1 MVRSA
6 LLLGAATLSLACV
19 MATGSASAQ
28 SKFDIMLG
36 GDAYFEGGYV
46 NQDRDSGQRNTEFRN
61 RLRLLVTPKAKADNG
76 LEYGARIRLLAENGT
91 NNARTVTNDRAFI
104 FVNGGFG
111 VLHLGVEN
119 GPSDDS
125 GIIAPSDWGTGG
137 VDGSFPSWLGNSA
150 ANAPVTIGNI
160 RALISGN
167 SATRATYWT
176 PEIAG
181 FKLGASYQPASDSS
195 NTDVNR
201 SKLALASANRT
212 GAYRDV
218 YEVGGTYTNSFGG
231 VAINGSLFYLG
242 GEAKNSTTTPS
253 ASFDDLSSTHAGLTL
268 AYAGF
273 KIGGSYAWSG
283 DSGYA
288 KAGTAGIVSREK
300 QDVWT
305 AGAQYTF
312 GPTTLGVGYLNAK
325 DAGDLTVRGRSKFEL
340 ITVGAKYVVAP
351 GFSLA
356 PEYNHFKLTSDVAA
370 NSDKGDIF
378 IIRTDLAF

>member
-6 LLLGAATLSLACV
+6 LLLGAATLSLVSALG
-19 MATGSASAQ
+19 ATPASAQ
-28 SKFDIMLG
+28 SKFDITLG
-36 GDAYFEGGYV
+36 GDAYFEAGYV
-46 NQDRDSGQRNTEFRN
+46 DQDRDAGQRSTEFRN

-91 NNARTVTNDRAFI
+91 SNARTVTNDRAFI

-242 GEAKNSTTTPS
+242 GEAKNSTTTPA
-253 ASFDDLSSTHAGLTL
+253 ASFDDLSSTHAGLTV
-268 AYAGF
+268 AYGGL
-273 KIGGSYAWSG
+273 KVGGSYAWSG

-288 KAGTAGIVSREK
+288 KSGTAGIVSREK

-312 GPTTLGVGYLNAK
+312 GATTLGVGYLNAK

-356 PEYNHFKLTSDVAA
+356 PEYNHFKLSSDVAA
-370 NSDKGDIF
+370 NRDKGDIF

>member
-6 LLLGAATLSLACV
+6 LLLGAATLSLVSV
-19 MATGSASAQ
+19 MAAGPASAQ
-28 SKFDIMLG
+28 SKFDVVIG
-36 GDAYFEGGYV
+36 GDAYFEAGYV
-46 NQDRDSGQRNTEFRN
+46 DQDRDAGLRSTEFRN

-76 LEYGARIRLLAENGT
+76 LEYGARLRLLAENGT
-91 NNARTVTNDRAFI
+91 SNARTATYDRAFL
-104 FVNGGFG
+104 FVNGSFG

-150 ANAPVTIGNI
+150 ANSPVTIGNI

-167 SATRATYWT
+167 PATRATYWT

-181 FKLGASYQPASDSS
+181 FKLGASYQPSSDSS
-195 NTDVNR
+195 GTDVNR
-201 SKLALASANRT
+201 SKFALASANRT

-218 YEVGGTYTNSFGG
+218 YEVGGTYTNNFGG
-231 VAINGSLFYLG
+231 VAVNASLFYLG
-242 GEAKNSTTTPS
+242 GKAKDSSITG
-253 ASFDDLSSTHAGLTL
+253 ASFDDLSSTHAGLTV
-268 AYAGF
+268 AYGGL
-273 KIGGSYAWSG
+273 KVGGSYAWSG

-288 KAGTAGIVSREK
+288 KSSTAGIVSREK

-325 DAGDLTVRGRSKFEL
+325 DAGDLTVRGRTKFEL

-351 GFSLA
+351 GFA
-356 PEYNHFKLTSDVAA
+356 IGPEYNHFKLSSDVAA
-370 NSDKGDIF
+370 NSDKGDMF
-378 IIRTDLAF
+378 LVQANLAF

>member
-1 MVRSA
+1 MSRSA
-6 LLLGAATLSLACV
+6 LLLSAATLSLASV
-19 MATGSASAQ
+19 MAAGPASAQ
-28 SKFDIMLG
+28 SKFDITLG
-36 GDAYFEGGYV
+36 GDAYFEAGYV
-46 NQDRDSGQRNTEFRN
+46 DQDRDSGLRNTEFRN

-91 NNARTVTNDRAFI
+91 SNARTVTNDRAFM
-104 FVNGGFG
+104 FVNGSFG
-111 VLHLGVEN
+111 TLHLGVEN

-125 GIIAPSDWGTGG
+125 GVIAPSDWGTGG

-181 FKLGASYQPASDSS
+181 FKLGASYQPSSDSS

-231 VAINGSLFYLG
+231 VAVNGSLFYLG
-242 GEAKNSTTTPS
+242 GEAKNSTTTP
-253 ASFDDLSSTHAGLTL
+253 AQQFDKLSSTHAGLTL

-288 KAGTAGIVSREK
+288 KSSATIVSREK

-312 GPTTLGVGYLNAK
+312 GATTLGVGYLNAK

-351 GFSLA
+351 GFSVA
-356 PEYNHFKLTSDVAA
+356 PEYNHFKLSSDVAA

-378 IIRTDLAF
+378 ILRTDLAF

>member
-6 LLLGAATLSLACV
+6 LLLGAATLSLVSVLGAGP
-19 MATGSASAQ
+19 AFAQ
-28 SKFDIMLG
+28 SKFDVVIG
-36 GDAYFEGGYV
+36 GDAYFEAGYV
-46 NQDRDSGQRNTEFRN
+46 DQDRDAGLRSTEFRN

-76 LEYGARIRLLAENGT
+76 LEYGARLRLLAENGAS
-91 NNARTVTNDRAFI
+91 NARTTTYDRAFL
-104 FVNGGFG
+104 FVNGSFG
-111 VLHLGVEN
+111 TVHMGVEN

-181 FKLGASYQPASDSS
+181 FKLGASYQPSSDSS
-195 NTDVNR
+195 GTDVNR
-201 SKLALASANRT
+201 SKFALASANRT

-218 YEVGGTYTNSFGG
+218 YEVGGTYTNNFGG
-231 VAINGSLFYLG
+231 VAVNASLFYLG
-242 GEAKNSTTTPS
+242 GKAKDSSITG
-253 ASFDDLSSTHAGLTL
+253 ASFDDLSSTHAGLTV
-268 AYAGF
+268 AYGGL
-273 KIGGSYAWSG
+273 KVGGSYAWSG

-288 KAGTAGIVSREK
+288 KSSTAGIVSREK

-305 AGAQYTF
+305 VGAQYTF

-351 GFSLA
+351 GFA
-356 PEYNHFKLTSDVAA
+356 IGPEYNHFKLSSDVAA
-370 NSDKGDIF
+370 NSDKGDMFLIQ
-378 IIRTDLAF
+378 TNLAF

>member
-6 LLLGAATLSLACV
+6 LLLGAATLSLVSVLGVAP
-19 MATGSASAQ
+19 AFAQ
-28 SKFDIMLG
+28 SKFDITLG
-36 GDAYFEGGYV
+36 GDAYFEAGYV
-46 NQDRDSGQRNTEFRN
+46 DQDRDAGQRNTEFRN

-76 LEYGARIRLLAENGT
+76 LEYGARLRLLVENGT
-91 NNARTVTNDRAFI
+91 GNVRTTTNDRAFI

-111 VLHLGVEN
+111 TVHLGVEN

-181 FKLGASYQPASDSS
+181 FKLGASYQPSSDSS

-201 SKLALASANRT
+201 SKLALATANRT

-231 VAINGSLFYLG
+231 VAVNASLFYLG
-242 GEAKNSTTTPS
+242 GKAKSSSLTA
-253 ASFDDLSSTHAGLTL
+253 ASFDDLSSTHAGLTV
-268 AYAGF
+268 AYGGL
-273 KIGGSYAWSG
+273 KVGGSYAWSG

-288 KAGTAGIVSREK
+288 KSSTAGIVSREK

-305 AGAQYTF
+305 VGAQYTF

-340 ITVGAKYVVAP
+340 ITVGARYVVAP
-351 GFSLA
+351 GFSIG
-356 PEYNHFKLTSDVAA
+356 PEYNHFKLSSDVAA
-370 NSDKGDIF
+370 NSDKGDMF
-378 IIRTDLAF
+378 LVQTNLAF

>member
-1 MVRSA
+1 MVKSA
-6 LLLGAATLSLACV
+6 LLLGAATLSLASV
-19 MATGSASAQ
+19 MAAGPASAQ
-28 SKFDIMLG
+28 SKFDITLG

-46 NQDRDSGQRNTEFRN
+46 DQDRDSGLRNTEFRN
-61 RLRLLVTPKAKADNG
+61 RLRLLVTPKAKADTG

-91 NNARTVTNDRAFI
+91 NNARTVTNDRAFM
-104 FVNGGFG
+104 FVNGSFG
-111 VLHLGVEN
+111 TLHLGVEN

-125 GIIAPSDWGTGG
+125 GVIAPSDWGTGG

-181 FKLGASYQPASDSS
+181 FKLGASYQPSSDSS
-195 NTDVNR
+195 NTDINR

-231 VAINGSLFYLG
+231 VAVNGSLFYLG
-242 GEAKNSTTTPS
+242 GEAKNSTTTP
-253 ASFDDLSSTHAGLTL
+253 AQQFDKLSSTHAGLTL

-288 KAGTAGIVSREK
+288 KSSATIVSREK

-312 GPTTLGVGYLNAK
+312 GATTLGVGYLNAK

-351 GFSLA
+351 GFSVA
-356 PEYNHFKLTSDVAA
+356 PEYNHFKLSSDVAA

-378 IIRTDLAF
+378 ILRTDLAF

>member
-6 LLLGAATLSLACV
+6 LLLGAATLSLVSVLGVTPAF
-19 MATGSASAQ
+19 AQ
-28 SKFDIMLG
+28 SKFDVVLG
-36 GDAYFEGGYV
+36 GDAYFEAGYV
-46 NQDRDSGQRNTEFRN
+46 DQDRDAGLRSTEFRN

-76 LEYGARIRLLAENGT
+76 LEYGARLRLLAENGAG
-91 NNARTVTNDRAFI
+91 NARSTGYDRAFL
-104 FVNGGFG
+104 FVQGGFG
-111 VLHLGVEN
+111 TVHMGVEN

-150 ANAPVTIGNI
+150 TNAPVTIGNI

-181 FKLGASYQPASDSS
+181 FKLGASYQPSSDSS
-195 NTDVNR
+195 GTDVNR
-201 SKLALASANRT
+201 SKVALASANRT

-218 YEVGGTYTNSFGG
+218 YEVGGTYANSFGG
-231 VAINGSLFYLG
+231 VAVNASLFYLG
-242 GEAKNSTTTPS
+242 GKAKESSTT
-253 ASFDDLSSTHAGLTL
+253 AARFDDLSSTHAGLTV
-268 AYAGF
+268 AYGGL
-273 KIGGSYAWSG
+273 KVGGSYAWSG

-288 KAGTAGIVSREK
+288 KSSTAGIVSREK

-305 AGAQYTF
+305 VGAQYTF

-340 ITVGAKYVVAP
+340 ITVGARYVVAP
-351 GFSLA
+351 GFSVG
-356 PEYNHFKLTSDVAA
+356 PEYNHFKLSSDVAA
-370 NSDKGDIF
+370 NSDKGDMFLIQ
-378 IIRTDLAF
+378 TNLAF

>member
-6 LLLGAATLSLACV
+6 LLLGAATLSLV
-19 MATGSASAQ
+19 SVLGTGPAFAQ
-28 SKFDIMLG
+28 SKFDVVVG
-36 GDAYFEGGYV
+36 GDAYFEAGYV
-46 NQDRDSGQRNTEFRN
+46 DQDRDTGQRSTEFRN

-91 NNARTVTNDRAFI
+91 GNVRTVTNDRAFI

-150 ANAPVTIGNI
+150 ANAPVTIANI

-231 VAINGSLFYLG
+231 VAINASVFYLG
-242 GEAKNSTTTPS
+242 GEAKNSTTTPA
-253 ASFDDLSSTHAGLTL
+253 ASFDDLSSTHAGLTV
-268 AYAGF
+268 AYGGL
-273 KIGGSYAWSG
+273 KVGGSYAWSG

-288 KAGTAGIVSREK
+288 KSGAPGIVSREK

-312 GPTTLGVGYLNAK
+312 GATTLGVGYLNAK

-351 GFSLA
+351 GFSVA
-356 PEYNHFKLTSDVAA
+356 PEYNHFKLSSDVAA

>member
-6 LLLGAATLSLACV
+6 LLLGAATLSLASV
-19 MATGSASAQ
+19 MAAGSASAQ
-28 SKFDIMLG
+28 SKFDIVVG
-36 GDAYFEGGYV
+36 GDAYFEAGYV
-46 NQDRDSGQRNTEFRN
+46 DQDRDAGLRSTEFRN

-104 FVNGGFG
+104 FVNGSFG
-111 VLHLGVEN
+111 TVHLGVEN

-195 NTDVNR
+195 NTDINR

-218 YEVGGTYTNSFGG
+218 YEVGGTYTNNFGG

-242 GEAKNSTTTPS
+242 GEAKNPTTTPA

-312 GPTTLGVGYLNAK
+312 GPTTVGVGYLNAK

-351 GFSLA
+351 GFSVA
-356 PEYNHFKLTSDVAA
+356 PEYNHFKLSSDVAA

>member
-1 MVRSA
+1 MSRSA
-6 LLLGAATLSLACV
+6 LLLSAATLSLASV
-19 MATGSASAQ
+19 MAAGPASAQ
-28 SKFDIMLG
+28 SKFDITLG
-36 GDAYFEGGYV
+36 GDAYFEAGYV
-46 NQDRDSGQRNTEFRN
+46 DQDRDSGLRNTEFRN

-91 NNARTVTNDRAFI
+91 SNARTVTNDRAFM
-104 FVNGGFG
+104 FVNGSFG
-111 VLHLGVEN
+111 TLHLGVEN

-125 GIIAPSDWGTGG
+125 GVIAPSDWGTGG

-181 FKLGASYQPASDSS
+181 FKLGASYQPSSDSS

-231 VAINGSLFYLG
+231 VAVNGSLFYLG
-242 GEAKNSTTTPS
+242 GEAKNSTTTP
-253 ASFDDLSSTHAGLTL
+253 AQQFDKLSSTHAGLT
-268 AYAGF
+268 
-273 KIGGSYAWSG
+273 
-283 DSGYA
+283 
-288 KAGTAGIVSREK
+288 
-300 QDVWT
+300 
-305 AGAQYTF
+305 
-312 GPTTLGVGYLNAK
+312 
-325 DAGDLTVRGRSKFEL
+325 
-340 ITVGAKYVVAP
+340 
-351 GFSLA
+351 
-356 PEYNHFKLTSDVAA
+356 
-370 NSDKGDIF
+370 
-378 IIRTDLAF
+378 

>member
-6 LLLGAATLSLACV
+6 LLLGAATLSFVSALGVAP
-19 MATGSASAQ
+19 ASAQ
-28 SKFDIMLG
+28 SKFDVVLG
-36 GDAYFEGGYV
+36 GDAYFEAGYID
-46 NQDRDSGQRNTEFRN
+46 QDRDAGQRSTEFRN

-76 LEYGARIRLLAENGT
+76 LEYGARLRLLVENGT
-91 NNARTVTNDRAFI
+91 GNVRTTTNDRAFI

-111 VLHLGVEN
+111 TLHLGVEN

-201 SKLALASANRT
+201 SKLALPSANRA

-218 YEVGGTYTNSFGG
+218 YEVGGTYTNNFGG
-231 VAINGSLFYLG
+231 VAVNASLFYLG
-242 GEAKNSTTTPS
+242 GKAKNSSLT
-253 ASFDDLSSTHAGLTL
+253 AARFDDLSSTHAGLTV
-268 AYAGF
+268 AYGGL
-273 KIGGSYAWSG
+273 KVGGSYAWSG

-288 KAGTAGIVSREK
+288 RSGTAGIVSREK

-312 GPTTLGVGYLNAK
+312 GPATLGVGYLNAK
-325 DAGDLTVRGRSKFEL
+325 DAGDLTVRGRTKFEL
-340 ITVGAKYVVAP
+340 ITVGARYVVAP
-351 GFSLA
+351 GFSIG
-356 PEYNHFKLTSDVAA
+356 PEYNHFKLSSDVAA
-370 NSDKGDIF
+370 NSDKGDMF
-378 IIRTDLAF
+378 LVQTNLAF

>member
-1 MVRSA
+1 MVKSA
-6 LLLGAATLSLACV
+6 LLLGAATLSLASV
-19 MATGSASAQ
+19 MAAGPASAQ
-28 SKFDIMLG
+28 SKFDITLG
-36 GDAYFEGGYV
+36 GDAYFEAGYV
-46 NQDRDSGQRNTEFRN
+46 DQDRDSGLRNTEFRN

-91 NNARTVTNDRAFI
+91 NNARTVTNDRAFM
-104 FVNGGFG
+104 FVNGSFG
-111 VLHLGVEN
+111 TLHLGVEN

-125 GIIAPSDWGTGG
+125 GVIAPSDWGTGG

-181 FKLGASYQPASDSS
+181 FKLGASYQPSSDSS

-242 GEAKNSTTTPS
+242 GEAKNSTTTP
-253 ASFDDLSSTHAGLTL
+253 AQQFDKLSSTHAGLTL

-288 KAGTAGIVSREK
+288 KSSATIVSREK

-312 GPTTLGVGYLNAK
+312 GATTLGVGYLNAK

-351 GFSLA
+351 GFSVA
-356 PEYNHFKLTSDVAA
+356 PEYNHFKLSSDVAA

-378 IIRTDLAF
+378 ILRTDLAF

>member
-6 LLLGAATLSLACV
+6 LLLGAATLSLASV
-19 MATGSASAQ
+19 MAAGPASAQ
-28 SKFDIMLG
+28 SKFDITLG
-36 GDAYFEGGYV
+36 GDAYFEAGYV
-46 NQDRDSGQRNTEFRN
+46 DQDRDSGLRNTEFRN

-91 NNARTVTNDRAFI
+91 NNARTVTNDRAFM
-104 FVNGGFG
+104 FVNGSFG
-111 VLHLGVEN
+111 TLHLGVEN

-125 GIIAPSDWGTGG
+125 GVIAPSDWGTGG

-181 FKLGASYQPASDSS
+181 FKLGASYQPSSDSS

-242 GEAKNSTTTPS
+242 GEAKNSTTTP
-253 ASFDDLSSTHAGLTL
+253 AQQFDKLSSTHAGLTL

-288 KAGTAGIVSREK
+288 KSSATIVSREK

-312 GPTTLGVGYLNAK
+312 GATTLGVGYLNAK

-351 GFSLA
+351 GFSVA
-356 PEYNHFKLTSDVAA
+356 PEYNHFKLSSDVAA

-378 IIRTDLAF
+378 ILRTDLAF

>member
-6 LLLGAATLSLACV
+6 LLLGAATLSLVSVLGVTPAF
-19 MATGSASAQ
+19 AQ
-28 SKFDIMLG
+28 SKFDVVLG
-36 GDAYFEGGYV
+36 GDAYFEAGYV
-46 NQDRDSGQRNTEFRN
+46 DQDRDAGLRSTEFRN

-76 LEYGARIRLLAENGT
+76 LEYGARLRLLAENGAG
-91 NNARTVTNDRAFI
+91 NARSTGYDRAFL
-104 FVNGGFG
+104 FVQGGFG
-111 VLHLGVEN
+111 TVHMGVEN

-181 FKLGASYQPASDSS
+181 FKLGASYQPSSDSS
-195 NTDVNR
+195 GTDVNR
-201 SKLALASANRT
+201 SKVALASANRT

-218 YEVGGTYTNSFGG
+218 YEVGGTYANSFGG
-231 VAINGSLFYLG
+231 VAVNASLFYLG
-242 GEAKNSTTTPS
+242 GKAKESSTT
-253 ASFDDLSSTHAGLTL
+253 AARFDDLSSTHAGLTV
-268 AYAGF
+268 AYGGL
-273 KIGGSYAWSG
+273 KVGGSYAWSG

-288 KAGTAGIVSREK
+288 KSSTAGIVSREK

-305 AGAQYTF
+305 VGAQYTF

-340 ITVGAKYVVAP
+340 ITVGARYVVAP
-351 GFSLA
+351 GFSIG
-356 PEYNHFKLTSDVAA
+356 PEYNHFKLSSDVAA
-370 NSDKGDIF
+370 NSDKGDMF
-378 IIRTDLAF
+378 LVQTNLAF

>member
-6 LLLGAATLSLACV
+6 LLLGAATLSLV
-19 MATGSASAQ
+19 SVLGTGPAFAQ
-28 SKFDIMLG
+28 SKFDVVVG
-36 GDAYFEGGYV
+36 GDAYFEAGYV
-46 NQDRDSGQRNTEFRN
+46 DQDRDAGQRSTEFRN

-91 NNARTVTNDRAFI
+91 GNVRTVTNDRAFI

-150 ANAPVTIGNI
+150 ANAPVTIANI

-231 VAINGSLFYLG
+231 VAINASVFYLG
-242 GEAKNSTTTPS
+242 GEAKNSTTTPA
-253 ASFDDLSSTHAGLTL
+253 ASFDDLSSTHAGLTV
-268 AYAGF
+268 AYGGL
-273 KIGGSYAWSG
+273 KVGGSYAWSG

-288 KAGTAGIVSREK
+288 KSGAPGIVSREK

-312 GPTTLGVGYLNAK
+312 GATTLGVGYLNAK

-351 GFSLA
+351 GFSVA
-356 PEYNHFKLTSDVAA
+356 PEYNHFKLSSDVAA

>member
-1 MVRSA
+1 MVRTA
-6 LLLGAATLSLACV
+6 LLLGAATVALV
-19 MATGSASAQ
+19 SAPAFAQ

-46 NQDRDSGQRNTEFRN
+46 SQDRDSLQRSTEFRN

-76 LEYGARIRLLAENGT
+76 LEYGARVRLLAENGT
-91 NNARTVTNDRAFI
+91 GNARTLTNDRAFL
-104 FVNGGFG
+104 FVNGSFG
-111 VLHLGVEN
+111 TFHLGVEN

-137 VDGSFPSWLGNSA
+137 VDGSFPSWLGNSG
-150 ANAPVTIGNI
+150 ANAPITIGNI

-167 SATRATYWT
+167 SATRASYWT

-181 FKLGASYQPASDSS
+181 FKLGVSYQPASDSS

-201 SKLALASANRT
+201 LKVALPSANRT

-218 YEVGGTYTNSFGG
+218 YEVGGTFANSFGG
-231 VAINGSLFYLG
+231 VTVNASLFYLG
-242 GEAKNSTTTPS
+242 GKAKDSSVS
-253 ASFDDLSSTHAGLTL
+253 AATFDDLSSTHAGLTL
-268 AYAGF
+268 AYGGL
-273 KIGGSYAWSG
+273 KVGGSYAWSG

-288 KAGTAGIVSREK
+288 KPGGSAGIVSREK

-312 GPTTLGVGYLNAK
+312 GPTTLGAGYLNAR
-325 DAGDLTVRGRSKFEL
+325 DAGDLTVRGKTKFEL

-351 GFSLA
+351 GFSIG

-378 IIRTDLAF
+378 LVQTNLAF

>member
-1 MVRSA
+1 MSRSA
-6 LLLGAATLSLACV
+6 LLLGAATLSLALV
-19 MATGSASAQ
+19 MGAGSASAQ
-28 SKFDIMLG
+28 SKFDITLG

-46 NQDRDSGQRNTEFRN
+46 NQDRDSGLRNTEFRN

-91 NNARTVTNDRAFI
+91 GNVRTVTNDRAFM
-104 FVNGGFG
+104 FVNGSFG
-111 VLHLGVEN
+111 TVHLGVEN

-125 GIIAPSDWGTGG
+125 GVIAPSDWGTGG

-176 PEIAG
+176 PEFAG
-181 FKLGASYQPASDSS
+181 FKFGASYQPSSDSS
-195 NTDVNR
+195 NTDINR

-218 YEVGGTYTNSFGG
+218 YEVGGTYTNTLGG
-231 VAINGSLFYLG
+231 VAVNGSLFYLG
-242 GEAKNSTTTPS
+242 GQAKNSTTTPA

-288 KAGTAGIVSREK
+288 KSSATIVSREK

-312 GPTTLGVGYLNAK
+312 GATTLGVGYLNAK

-340 ITVGAKYVVAP
+340 FTVGAKYVVAP
-351 GFSLA
+351 GFSVA
-356 PEYNHFKLTSDVAA
+356 PEYNHFKLSSDVAA